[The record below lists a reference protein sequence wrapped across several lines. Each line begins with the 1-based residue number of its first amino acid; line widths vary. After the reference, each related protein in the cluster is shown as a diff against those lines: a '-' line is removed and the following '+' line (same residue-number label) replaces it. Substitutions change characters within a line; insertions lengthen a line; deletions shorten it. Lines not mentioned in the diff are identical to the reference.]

1 MQRIELDNHII
12 EFQPPTEP
20 TSVLPEPRPETFNI
34 TALAFLQ
41 RFTAE
46 ERLAIR
52 EAARANGAI
61 EDFLALVQTARF
73 IELHNPAT
81 LAGLNYLVS
90 LDLLSDTRAVEILQS
105 PAHTYE
111 LP

>member
-1 MQRIELDNHII
+1 MQRIELTNHVI
-12 EFQPPTEP
+12 EFQPPAELTP
-20 TSVLPEPRPETFNI
+20 NLPEPAPDTFNI

-41 RFTAE
+41 RFTPG

-52 EAARANGAI
+52 EAARLNGAI

-73 IELHNPAT
+73 IELQNPAT
-81 LAGLNYLVS
+81 VAGLNYLVS
-90 LDLLSDTRAVEILQS
+90 EGLLADTRAAEILQA
-105 PAHTYE
+105 PAQPFE